1 MTYINILLTISIY
14 YLENRSLLSVNEM
27 ITTGDMLW
35 SFNTFSHLILQG
47 NVWGKLES
55 WENLYVEFEVLG

>member
-1 MTYINILLTISIY
+1 
-14 YLENRSLLSVNEM
+14 M